1 MCIWKYPTEAILMN
15 MYATLILALA
25 LSMDAFAAAICK
37 GASLHRPHFREAI
50 RTGLIFG
57 LIEACTPLIGW
68 SIGLYASQYVM
79 EWDHWIAFA
88 LLFILGCRMI
98 TESFKKNQEKKCESP
113 CRHNS
118 IVLITTAIATSLDA
132 MAVGIGL
139 AFLQVNIVHTAMAIG
154 MMTMIMATLGMLIG
168 RYIGPLLG
176 KRAELIGGLILIA
189 IGFNILF
196 EHLELFMYAK

>member
-1 MCIWKYPTEAILMN
+1 MN

-37 GASLHRPHFREAI
+37 GAALHKPQFREAI

-57 LIEACTPLIGW
+57 LVEGCTPLIGW
-68 SIGLYASQYVM
+68 SLGLYASQYIT
-79 EWDHWIAFA
+79 EWDHWIAFT

-98 TESFKKNQEKKCESP
+98 TESFKVKQEKKCEPP
-113 CRHNS
+113 CCNNS

-132 MAVGIGL
+132 MAIGIGL
-139 AFLQVNIVHTAMAIG
+139 ALLEVNIVHTAMAIG

-168 RYIGPLLG
+168 RYIGPLIG

>member
-1 MCIWKYPTEAILMN
+1 MN

-25 LSMDAFAAAICK
+25 LSMDAFAVAICK
-37 GASLHRPHFREAI
+37 GAALHKPHFREAI

-57 LIEACTPLIGW
+57 LVEACTPLIGW
-68 SIGLYASQYVM
+68 SIGLYASQYIM
-79 EWDHWIAFA
+79 EWDHWIAFT

-98 TESFKKNQEKKCESP
+98 TESFKANQEEKCESP
-113 CRHNS
+113 CRHNLM
-118 IVLITTAIATSLDA
+118 VLIATAIATSLDA
-132 MAVGIGL
+132 MAIGIGL

-176 KRAELIGGLILIA
+176 KRAEFIGGFILIA

>member
-1 MCIWKYPTEAILMN
+1 MN
-15 MYATLILALA
+15 LYATLILALA
-25 LSMDAFAAAICK
+25 LSMDAFVVAISK
-37 GASLHRPHFREAI
+37 GAALHRPHFREAI

-57 LIEACTPLIGW
+57 VVEACTPLIGW
-68 SIGLYASQYVM
+68 FIGLYTSQYIM
-79 EWDHWIAFA
+79 EWDHWIAFT
-88 LLFILGCRMI
+88 LLFILGGRMI
-98 TESFKKNQEKKCESP
+98 TDSFKASQEEKCEPP

-118 IVLITTAIATSLDA
+118 MVLITTAIATSLDA
-132 MAVGIGL
+132 MAIGFGL

-176 KRAELIGGLILIA
+176 KRAELIGGLTLIA